1 MKTID
6 AMQGRTA
13 LILAEYGLPPITG
26 NRHYKGECPVCGRK
40 GKFRIDDK
48 NGTGTWICVCGSGDL
63 MRLLELVTGKP
74 FAMLAQEVDRIIGND
89 FKAERSPEP
98 IVNRPLQR
106 TVERFKH
113 IIRLEGT
120 DGEKYLNQRGIFKMP
135 SGGVKWSDGE
145 THRESNKTW
154 PCLYSIASNEY
165 GEAVQRHLTFLW
177 GDQKAPIEPN
187 KKMFSLQEYSG
198 SIAVKLFR
206 PQSTLGISEGIET
219 ALSAHQLYKLPVWS
233 TLNAVLMGKFKAPPG
248 VDTLM
253 IFADSD
259 PSLTGLASAMECGK
273 KNLLSNNDVRRVVIR
288 WPERGDFNDV
298 LISGQK
304 VFSWEGCR

>member
-40 GKFRIDDK
+40 GKFRIDDN

-89 FKAERSPEP
+89 FKADKSPEP
-98 IVNRPLQR
+98 RVNQPLERSVNRFRQ
-106 TVERFKH
+106 
-113 IIRLEGT
+113 ISRLEGT
-120 DGEKYLNQRGIFKMP
+120 GGEAYLNNRGIFQMP
-135 SGGVKWSDGE
+135 AGGLKWSPSE
-145 THRESNKTW
+145 THWETDKTW
-154 PCLYSIASNEY
+154 PCLYAIASNEY
-165 GEAVQRHLTFLW
+165 GEAIQRHLTFIW
-177 GDQKAPIEPN
+177 EGQKAQIEPN
-187 KKMFSLQEYSG
+187 KKMLGLQEWSG
-198 SIAVKLFR
+198 SIAVKLF
-206 PQSTLGISEGIET
+206 PIQSTLGIAEGIET

-233 TLNAVLMGKFKAPPG
+233 TLNSVLMTKFKAPPG
-248 VDTLM
+248 VTNLM

-259 PSLTGLASAMECGK
+259 DNLTGLAAAMECGK
-273 KNLLSNNDVRRVVIR
+273 KNLLSNNDVNQVVIR
-288 WPERGDFNDV
+288 WPEKGDFNDV
-298 LISGQK
+298 IMTGQK
-304 VFSWEGCR
+304 VFTWEGRR